1 VKYGENEMP
10 KTVKNN
16 LSSRAYHH
24 IKTKILSGKL
34 AYKSVISEESLAKEI
49 GISRTPVREAIR
61 RLSIEGILQQIPRYG
76 TVIKELSLKDIIEI
90 NELREALEPYLVVKS
105 IQNLTNSEMLLLKE
119 MCEEINSFIEKL
131 KESGS
136 KFLNETDTRR
146 FLAVDLAFHMILIKG
161 AKNQRIMDIL
171 INARSL
177 LSLFGSM
184 NEIDV
189 SKLEDTYHRHTEIYN
204 AVKAKDAV
212 GAKNAMEK
220 HLAASMQPAMEQY
233 SKMFS
238 FRNSQDNSSVPLTF
252 KDIIKEC
259 GMDDLLSESA

>member
-1 VKYGENEMP
+1 VKYGVNEMP
-10 KTVKNN
+10 KTIKNN

-24 IKTKILSGKL
+24 IKTKILSGKF

-90 NELREALEPYLVVKS
+90 NEVREALEPYLIVKS
-105 IQNLTNSEMLLLKE
+105 IENLTDSEMLVLKE
-119 MCEEINSFIEKL
+119 MCGEINTFIERL
-131 KESGS
+131 KQTGD
-136 KFLNETDTRR
+136 KFLSEPDTRR
-146 FLAVDLAFHMILIKG
+146 FLAVDLAFHMILIKA

-184 NEIDV
+184 NEIDL
-189 SKLEDTYHRHTEIYN
+189 SKLEDAYHRHTEIYN
-204 AVKAKDAV
+204 AVKAKDAIA
-212 GAKNAMEK
+212 AKVAMEK
-220 HLAASMQPAMEQY
+220 HLAASKQPAMDQY
-233 SKMFS
+233 SRMVS
-238 FRNSQDNSSVPLTF
+238 YSAGQNNTVSSLTL